1 MVEGASSL
9 TDLADAS
16 VIVRRAAPELFILD
30 ADLRIVCT
38 SGGAAWLFEAAD
50 PSVSEQLSET
60 VRRALS
66 EPLPRVADGEGEPE
80 PVTGVAIGELF
91 GETVLLRVLP
101 LHGGPLG
108 YVAVLS
114 ERLQLRDPITRAAAH
129 FNLSPRE
136 REVLREVMLGHGT
149 SQIAD
154 TLGIAETTVADHVK
168 RIAMKTDSHR
178 RSEIIAKVLGT
189 R

>member
-1 MVEGASSL
+1 MASL
-9 TDLADAS
+9 TDQVDAS
-16 VIVRRAAPELFILD
+16 TIVRRATPELFILD
-30 ADLRIVCT
+30 AELRVVST
-38 SGGAAWLFEAAD
+38 SRGAAWLLERPDPAQFEELAEA
-50 PSVSEQLSET
+50 

-66 EPLPRVADGEGEPE
+66 EPPSDIGLEGESDA
-80 PVTGVAIGELF
+80 GSNVAIGELF
-91 GETVLLRVLP
+91 GETILLRVLH
-101 LHGGPLG
+101 LQGDHAGNL
-108 YVAVLS
+108 AVLS
-114 ERLQLRDPITRAAAH
+114 ERLQLRDPITRAAAR

-136 REVLREVMLGHGT
+136 RDVLREVMLGHGT

-154 TLGIAETTVADHVK
+154 RLGIAETTVADHVK

>member
-1 MVEGASSL
+1 M
-9 TDLADAS
+9 TDQADAS
-16 VIVRRAAPELFILD
+16 TIVRRAAPELFILD
-30 ADLRIVCT
+30 ADLHVVST
-38 SGGAAWLFEAAD
+38 SRGAAWLDDAAESGQFEELALA
-50 PSVSEQLSET
+50 

-66 EPLPRVADGEGEPE
+66 EPLPDIMPAGEPE
-80 PVTGVAIGELF
+80 TMAGVAIGELF
-91 GETVLLRVLP
+91 GETTLLRVLP
-101 LHGGPLG
+101 LHGAPAGHI
-108 YVAVLS
+108 AVLS

-136 REVLREVMLGHGT
+136 RDVLREVMLGHGT
-149 SQIAD
+149 SQIAER
-154 TLGIAETTVADHVK
+154 LAIAETTVADHVK

>member
-1 MVEGASSL
+1 MFAS
-9 TDLADAS
+9 TDRPEAAALQ
-16 VIVRRAAPELFILD
+16 RRAAPELIILD
-30 ADLRIVCT
+30 ADLRVL
-38 SGGAAWLFEAAD
+38 SASDGVAWLLEPNAENEGHAQEL
-50 PSVSEQLSET
+50 VRA

-66 EPLPRVADGEGEPE
+66 GAPPHDRKVAGDANA
-80 PVTGVAIGELF
+80 VVSLVELC
-91 GETVLLRVLP
+91 GETVLLRVLSLRGAP
-101 LHGGPLG
+101 QGHF
-108 YVAVLS
+108 AVLW
-114 ERLQLRDPITRAAAH
+114 ERVQLRDPITRAAAR

-149 SQIAD
+149 GQIAT
-154 TLGIAETTVADHVK
+154 TLGIAETTVADHIK